1 MVSTLSNYDF
11 KYTQSTLSKFDIIGS
26 YFVNLYY
33 NEFYTKANTL
43 RINGTYENV
52 TDAYKNILSSYL
64 DYIKKPEFFKQIVKG
79 IHAYCISTTKYTTMT
94 HKECIDFMISEFIP
108 QKLWSSIRE
117 NQKNKL
123 FHESLNNS
131 ITIFTADIISNH
143 LIMII
148 DNHSHS
154 ENITIL
160 QDLFLK
166 VILLEKDKVYSK
178 FLNPNNNNTI
188 SVELFKTK
196 LMELVN
202 EKKELTIENTQFK
215 KNIEILKQ
223 LLEKNSNII
232 IELQKK
238 NKELLLN
245 NENIKNQYNVINK
258 KNIELE
264 TIISNF
270 KSNNI
275 HKTETN
281 LSSNINQSNSTKQ
294 IHNLDNKIADNK
306 IVEKLIAEKQIVEKQ
321 IIENKLVEN
330 KIIEKKKTNN
340 IKKIKDIKTKDKY
353 SKLLSESDSESDDNS
368 DENSDDNSES
378 NYTPEL
384 KKKSKINIKNNANIN
399 NNELEFDNDDDFY
412 T

>member
-1 MVSTLSNYDF
+1 MLSNYDF

-108 QKLWSSIRE
+108 QKLWNSIRE

-143 LIMII
+143 LVMII

-166 VILLEKDKVYSK
+166 IILLEKDKVYSK
-178 FLNPNNNNTI
+178 FLNPDSNNTI

-202 EKKELTIENTQFK
+202 EKKEINAENIQLK
-215 KNIEILKQ
+215 KTVDILKQ

-238 NKELLLN
+238 NKELILN
-245 NENIKNQYNVINK
+245 NENIKNQYIIINK
-258 KNIELE
+258 KNVELQS
-264 TIISNF
+264 IVSNI
-270 KSNNI
+270 KTDVI
-275 HKTETN
+275 HKNEN
-281 LSSNINQSNSTKQ
+281 FAPIIIKQNPNIQ
-294 IHNLDNKIADNK
+294 
-306 IVEKLIAEKQIVEKQ
+306 IAEKKRIETKITEKKVEEKQ
-321 IIENKLVEN
+321 KSSKQNI
-330 KIIEKKKTNN
+330 
-340 IKKIKDIKTKDKY
+340 IKKIKDNKTVDNY
-353 SKLLSESDSESDDNS
+353 SKLLSDSDGNSNSDSES
-368 DENSDDNSES
+368 NSES
-378 NYTPEL
+378 NF
-384 KKKSKINIKNNANIN
+384 KKNIN
-399 NNELEFDNDDDFY
+399 THNKLDKNSDIDNNDVEIDNNDVEFDNNDDYY

>member
-1 MVSTLSNYDF
+1 MLSNYDF

-64 DYIKKPEFFKQIVKG
+64 DYIKKPEFFKQIIKG

-131 ITIFTADIISNH
+131 ITVFTADIISNH
-143 LIMII
+143 LVMII
-148 DNHSHS
+148 DNHSHL

-166 VILLEKDKVYSK
+166 IILLEKDKVYSK
-178 FLNPNNNNTI
+178 FLNPDNNNTI

-202 EKKELTIENTQFK
+202 EKKEINIENIQLK
-215 KNIEILKQ
+215 KNVDILKQ

-232 IELQKK
+232 MELQKK
-238 NKELLLN
+238 NKELMSN
-245 NENIKNQYNVINK
+245 HENIKNKYNIINK
-258 KNIELE
+258 KNIELQSF
-264 TIISNF
+264 ISNI
-270 KSNNI
+270 KSNMIN
-275 HKTETN
+275 KKETN
-281 LSSNINQSNSTKQ
+281 IPVIIKPNSNKQ
-294 IHNLDNKIADNK
+294 
-306 IVEKLIAEKQIVEKQ
+306 KQ
-321 IIENKLVEN
+321 IIENQIVEN
-330 KIIEKKKTNN
+330 QIVEKPIVEKPIVEKSNTSKQNI
-340 IKKIKDIKTKDKY
+340 IKKIKNNKTTNNY
-353 SKLLSESDSESDDNS
+353 SKLLSDSDS
-368 DENSDDNSES
+368 NSES
-378 NYTPEL
+378 SSESSSENSSDNNL
-384 KKKSKINIKNNANIN
+384 NLDKNLDKNLDIN

-412 T
+412 R

>member
-1 MVSTLSNYDF
+1 MLSNYDF

-143 LIMII
+143 LVMII

-166 VILLEKDKVYSK
+166 IILLEKDKVYSK
-178 FLNPNNNNTI
+178 FLNPDNNNTI

-202 EKKELTIENTQFK
+202 EKKEINTENIQLK
-215 KNIEILKQ
+215 KTVDILKQ

-238 NKELLLN
+238 NKELILN
-245 NENIKNQYNVINK
+245 NENIKNQYNIINK
-258 KNIELE
+258 KNVDLQS
-264 TIISNF
+264 IISNI
-270 KSNNI
+270 KTSTI
-275 HKTETN
+275 HKKENITPIVIKQH
-281 LSSNINQSNSTKQ
+281 SNIQNPETKMTEK
-294 IHNLDNKIADNK
+294 KI
-306 IVEKLIAEKQIVEKQ
+306 EEKQKSSKQ
-321 IIENKLVEN
+321 NIIKKVTD
-330 KIIEKKKTNN
+330 KKTVDN
-340 IKKIKDIKTKDKY
+340 Y
-353 SKLLSESDSESDDNS
+353 SKLLSDSDSNSNSNS
-368 DENSDDNSES
+368 DSDSDSDL
-378 NYTPEL
+378 T
-384 KKKSKINIKNNANIN
+384 KKINMHKKLDNNLDID

>member
-1 MVSTLSNYDF
+1 MLSNYDF

-52 TDAYKNILSSYL
+52 TEAYKNILSSYL
-64 DYIKKPEFFKQIVKG
+64 DYIKKPEYFKQIVKG

-131 ITIFTADIISNH
+131 ITTFTADIISNH
-143 LIMII
+143 LVMII
-148 DNHSHS
+148 DNHSHP

-166 VILLEKDKVYSK
+166 IILLEKDKVYSK
-178 FLNPNNNNTI
+178 FLNPDNNNTI

-202 EKKELTIENTQFK
+202 EKKEINIENIQLK
-215 KNIEILKQ
+215 KNVDVLKQ

-238 NKELLLN
+238 NKELILN
-245 NENIKNQYNVINK
+245 NESIKNQYNIINK
-258 KNIELE
+258 KNIELQSIITNMKNNVILNKE
-264 TIISNF
+264 DTISNKTDTISNKKDTMSNKKDTISNKKDTISNKIDK

-275 HKTETN
+275 KQ
-281 LSSNINQSNSTKQ
+281 NI
-294 IHNLDNKIADNK
+294 
-306 IVEKLIAEKQIVEKQ
+306 
-321 IIENKLVEN
+321 
-330 KIIEKKKTNN
+330 
-340 IKKIKDIKTKDKY
+340 IKKINNKIE
-353 SKLLSESDSESDDNS
+353 SNSESNSESDSEDIF
-368 DENSDDNSES
+368 
-378 NYTPEL
+378 
-384 KKKSKINIKNNANIN
+384 KKNTNLDID

>member
-1 MVSTLSNYDF
+1 MLSNYDF

-108 QKLWSSIRE
+108 QKLWNSIRE

-131 ITIFTADIISNH
+131 ITIFTAYIISNH
-143 LIMII
+143 LVMII

-166 VILLEKDKVYSK
+166 IILLEKDKVYSK
-178 FLNPNNNNTI
+178 FLNPDSNNTI

-202 EKKELTIENTQFK
+202 EKKEINAENIQLK
-215 KNIEILKQ
+215 KTVDILKQ

-238 NKELLLN
+238 NKELILN
-245 NENIKNQYNVINK
+245 NENIKNQYIIINK
-258 KNIELE
+258 KNVELQS
-264 TIISNF
+264 IVSNI
-270 KSNNI
+270 KTDVI
-275 HKTETN
+275 HKNEN
-281 LSSNINQSNSTKQ
+281 FAPIIIKQNPNIQ
-294 IHNLDNKIADNK
+294 
-306 IVEKLIAEKQIVEKQ
+306 IAEKKRIETKITEKTVEEKQ
-321 IIENKLVEN
+321 KSSKQNI
-330 KIIEKKKTNN
+330 
-340 IKKIKDIKTKDKY
+340 IKKIKDNKTVDNY
-353 SKLLSESDSESDDNS
+353 SILLSDSDGNSNSDSES
-368 DENSDDNSES
+368 NSES
-378 NYTPEL
+378 NF
-384 KKKSKINIKNNANIN
+384 KKNIN
-399 NNELEFDNDDDFY
+399 THNKLDKNSDIDNNDVEIDNNDVEFDNNDDYY

>member
-1 MVSTLSNYDF
+1 MLSNYDF

-64 DYIKKPEFFKQIVKG
+64 DYIKKPEFFKQIIKG

-143 LIMII
+143 LVMII
-148 DNHSHS
+148 DNHSHL

-166 VILLEKDKVYSK
+166 IILLEKDKVYSK
-178 FLNPNNNNTI
+178 FLNPDNNNTI

-202 EKKELTIENTQFK
+202 EKKEINIENIQLK
-215 KNIEILKQ
+215 KNVDILKQ

-232 IELQKK
+232 MELQKK
-238 NKELLLN
+238 NKELMSN
-245 NENIKNQYNVINK
+245 HENIKNEYNIINK
-258 KNIELE
+258 KNIELQSF
-264 TIISNF
+264 ISNI
-270 KSNNI
+270 KSNMIN
-275 HKTETN
+275 KKETN
-281 LSSNINQSNSTKQ
+281 IPVIIKPNSNKQ
-294 IHNLDNKIADNK
+294 
-306 IVEKLIAEKQIVEKQ
+306 KQIVEKP
-321 IIENKLVEN
+321 IVE
-330 KIIEKKKTNN
+330 KPIVEKSNTSKQNI
-340 IKKIKDIKTKDKY
+340 IKKIKNNKTTNNY
-353 SKLLSESDSESDDNS
+353 SKLLSDSDS
-368 DENSDDNSES
+368 NSES
-378 NYTPEL
+378 SSESSSENSSDNNL
-384 KKKSKINIKNNANIN
+384 NLDKNLDKNLDIN

-412 T
+412 R